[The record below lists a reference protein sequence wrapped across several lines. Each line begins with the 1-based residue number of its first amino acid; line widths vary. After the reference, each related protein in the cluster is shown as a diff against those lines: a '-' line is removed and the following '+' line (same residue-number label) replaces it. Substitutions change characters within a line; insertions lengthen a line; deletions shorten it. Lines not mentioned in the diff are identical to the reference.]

1 MPGSP
6 RAGPV
11 HGEQSGKGPV
21 SYKLALAMG
30 FPGGSVGKESAH
42 NAGAL
47 GWEDPLE
54 KGMATH
60 SSVLAWR
67 IPWTGSAKSQ
77 TSLTFTFYLPS
88 QRSNLALLQLLTH
101 NLSERSSE
109 WRTEILCWL
118 DLTGSSDS

>member
-54 KGMATH
+54 KGMATPPVFLPGE
-60 SSVLAWR
+60 SLRLYS
-67 IPWTGSAKSQ
+67 PWGHKES
-77 TSLTFTFYLPS
+77 
-88 QRSNLALLQLLTH
+88 
-101 NLSERSSE
+101 
-109 WRTEILCWL
+109 RT
-118 DLTGSSDS
+118 